1 MILRLAVG
9 GGAALGAL
17 RTITTHGI
25 GGEALGGIAPDLT
38 GLYHN
43 TIAGEGC
50 GYLLA
55 LGAGYHTAS
64 QRKH

>member
-1 MILRLAVG
+1 MIFRLAVG

-43 TIAGEGC
+43 TIAGEARGH
-50 GYLLA
+50 LLT
-55 LGAGYHTAS
+55 LGAGYHTAGH
-64 QRKH
+64 RKH

>member
-1 MILRLAVG
+1 MIIRLAVG
-9 GGAALGAL
+9 GGAALGAFG
-17 RTITTHGI
+17 RVTTHGI

-55 LGAGYHTAS
+55 LGAGHDTAG